1 VSKLQSANGNRA
13 LKARDARVS
22 DTPLE
27 SSAPR
32 GNRLG
37 ASSDDGVWTAALAMG
52 FAAFLMPVWFLAA
65 GTAFGAH
72 AEGSRVQTIHVV
84 NLIVLLAGA
93 LVLCSGAGAA
103 WILAR
108 APRLVRGP
116 HRSALRWSAIASL
129 VGAILFINS
138 CLSDFTGLA
147 RDGVACATA
156 ILPALLMAEV
166 SIALPAIAKNRHGAG
181 IARAGTAIWVAAG
194 ASLMVVGANPGLWWL
209 PLAVSLFGAYCTGI
223 AGMRV
228 WQHYEGR
235 IVHA

>member
-1 VSKLQSANGNRA
+1 MGN
-13 LKARDARVS
+13 V
-22 DTPLE
+22 
-27 SSAPR
+27 
-32 GNRLG
+32 G
-37 ASSDDGVWTAALAMG
+37 
-52 FAAFLMPVWFLAA
+52 
-65 GTAFGAH
+65 
-72 AEGSRVQTIHVV
+72 
-84 NLIVLLAGA
+84 LLY
-93 LVLCSGAGAA
+93 
-103 WILAR
+103 
-108 APRLVRGP
+108 
-116 HRSALRWSAIASL
+116 

>member
-1 VSKLQSANGNRA
+1 MSKLQSSSGM
-13 LKARDARVS
+13 RVS
-22 DTPLE
+22 RTRDLRA
-27 SSAPR
+27 SDAVDAPIAQR
-32 GNRLG
+32 GNRIG
-37 ASSDDGVWTAALAMG
+37 ASSDEGVWTAALAMG

-72 AEGSRVQTIHVV
+72 AGGSRGQTIHVV
-84 NLIVLLAGA
+84 NLIVLIAGA

-129 VGAILFINS
+129 VGAILFINC
-138 CLSDFTGLA
+138 CLSDFTGLS
-147 RDGVACATA
+147 RDTVACATA

-194 ASLMVVGANPGLWWL
+194 ASLMVVGANPALWWL

-228 WQHYEGR
+228 WRHYEGR
-235 IVHA
+235 MVMA